1 MTNMCAGELKDVSK
15 FRGGLRMDGFER
27 AGVPSHKWREAGDS
41 GSVRGSKKFKKSIE
55 KVGSEVRAKL

>member
-1 MTNMCAGELKDVSK
+1 MTNMCAGKLKDVCK
-15 FRGGLRMDGFER
+15 FRRGLRMDGFER

-41 GSVRGSKKFKKSIE
+41 GRARGSKKFTKSIE